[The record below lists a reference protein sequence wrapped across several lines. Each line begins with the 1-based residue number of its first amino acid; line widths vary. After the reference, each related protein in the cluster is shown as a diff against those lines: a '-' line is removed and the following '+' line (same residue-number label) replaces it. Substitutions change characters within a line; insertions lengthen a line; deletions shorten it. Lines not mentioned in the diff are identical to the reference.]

1 MDYAQIKKTEKFISD
16 KLPSVGD
23 KSFCD
28 RKIRIV
34 AVGVRIKQQPVTGK
48 IYYDLD
54 SNYFVFAEKNEYYN
68 GMIAKK

>member
-1 MDYAQIKKTEKFISD
+1 MNQEIHKTEKFISE
-16 KLPSVGD
+16 KLPNVGD
-23 KSFCD
+23 KTFCD

-48 IYYDLD
+48 TYYDLD
-54 SNYFVFAEKNEYYN
+54 SNYFIFAEKNEYRN